1 MLSPSN
7 SSFKICRSEFTKLS
21 SSSTCSRT
29 LLLVV
34 ALQKE
39 EVIFFLLLRNRFCM
53 KALLTPLLAFSTFL
67 RFFFIP
73 LRDDTRPHVS
83 KFISVTVKR
92 ER

>member
-39 EVIFFLLLRNRFCM
+39 EVIFFFIAEKQVLYESF
-53 KALLTPLLAFSTFL
+53 ADPLASILNIFKI
-67 RFFFIP
+67 FFYP
-73 LRDDTRPHVS
+73 L
-83 KFISVTVKR
+83 KR
-92 ER
+92 

>member
-39 EVIFFLLLRNRFCM
+39 VIFFFIAEKQVLYESF
-53 KALLTPLLAFSTFL
+53 AYPLASILNIFKI
-67 RFFFIP
+67 FFYP
-73 LRDDTRPHVS
+73 L
-83 KFISVTVKR
+83 KR
-92 ER
+92 GYKTSCFKIY